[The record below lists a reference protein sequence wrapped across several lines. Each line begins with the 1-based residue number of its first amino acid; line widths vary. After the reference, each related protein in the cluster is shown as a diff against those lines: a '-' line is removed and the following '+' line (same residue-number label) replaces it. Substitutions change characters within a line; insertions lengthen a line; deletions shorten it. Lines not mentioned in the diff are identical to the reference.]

1 MNEKLQISIK
11 SGKAYAHS
19 LTEAVM
25 TPNGDS
31 IRSRYL
37 YGPQLDA
44 LRQTLW
50 PTNGQGWFGSNFG
63 KGVNLLHFSDLHG
76 DAVNL
81 AKIVALQS
89 IAPKPLDVLFTGD
102 MLNYDWSNDS
112 AFWDT
117 AGAGPFMVA
126 IGNHDSFKNGNWYGA
141 TAAECYA
148 RFISPFVSTWG
159 VTSQANLCYYYKDWA
174 TKNVRLIVL
183 DVMHW
188 DTAQENWLVAT
199 LSSARVAGYHVVVAG
214 HCVGGNTDSGT
225 KSCPFDTIGANRS
238 LWESESYGKMNPAVS
253 ASVQDFVDAGGHF
266 VCYLCGHTHS
276 DLFRHLAEYPA
287 QLCVA
292 VGDSG
297 INAHVGSNAISQL
310 ERVVGE
316 KSEELYNLVSIN
328 AIRQTITI
336 IRVGADY
343 DTIGRHIGS
352 VVYDYVNHQILWND

>member
-1 MNEKLQISIK
+1 MNEKLQISLK

-19 LTEAVM
+19 LTEIVK

-31 IRSRYL
+31 IHSRYL

-50 PTNGQGWFGSNFG
+50 PTDGGWFGNNYG
-63 KGVNLLHFSDLHG
+63 KCVNLLHFSDLHG
-76 DAVNL
+76 DAINL
-81 AKIVALQS
+81 AKIVALKA

-102 MLNYDWSNDS
+102 MLNYSWSNDS
-112 AFWDT
+112 TFWDT
-117 AGAGPFMVA
+117 AGAGPFMIA
-126 IGNHDSFKNGNWYGA
+126 IGNHDSFKGGDWYGA

-148 RFISPFVSTWG
+148 RYIAPFVSAWG
-159 VTSQANLCYYYKDWA
+159 VNYTADLCYYYKDWSS
-174 TKNVRLIVL
+174 KNVRLIVL

-188 DTAQENWLVAT
+188 DTAQADWLVAT
-199 LSSARVAGYHVVVAG
+199 LASAKTAGYHVVIAG
-214 HCVGGNTDSGT
+214 HCVGGATDGGT
-225 KSCPFDTIGANRS
+225 RDCPFDTIGANRA
-238 LWESESYGKMNPAVS
+238 LWEAESYGKMNSSVS
-253 ASVQDFVDAGGHF
+253 AAVQDFMDAGGHF
-266 VCYLCGHTHS
+266 VCYLCGHTHA
-276 DLFRHLAEYPA
+276 DLFRHLANYPT

-310 ERVVGE
+310 ERIVGE

-336 IRVGADY
+336 IRVGADH
-343 DTIGRHIGS
+343 DTIGRHIGT
-352 VVYDYVNHQILWND
+352 VVYDYANHQILWND